1 MIGRLKFEDSLA
13 NIDYSCW
20 STMPHISHN
29 NKANIPLFFRGIF
42 LCVCLQ
48 WKKFAGVLDTYWN
61 SIFTKKLAGNQQ
73 LFLEV

>member
-1 MIGRLKFEDSLA
+1 
-13 NIDYSCW
+13 
-20 STMPHISHN
+20 MPHISHN

-48 WKKFAGVLDTYWN
+48 WQKFAGVLDTYWN